1 MRTDVITALSTD
13 RQGRGSKRSLW
24 EQTDVLHYRRHA
36 LVQFRSFACDHCM
49 PCIQAVADCLTC
61 ILFVDPL
68 MDPCARITASAIP
81 RFPRRSPPN
90 GRAGCAPRS
99 SRGWHLDLPIDGQRS
114 RRAPELPD
122 SNRLPDVR
130 SAPRDLRRGT
140 EIKNTCRGDLR
151 RGTEIKNTCRRD
163 LRRGTEIKNTCRGDL
178 RRGTEIKNTCQ
189 GDLRRGTE
197 IKSTCTWTYR
207 QFDTVALCF
216 RHGPRNSRSTGS
228 SYYKLQSP

>member
-1 MRTDVITALSTD
+1 M
-13 RQGRGSKRSLW
+13 W

-61 ILFVDPL
+61 ILFVDSL

-99 SRGWHLDLPIDGQRS
+99 SRGWRLDLSIDGQRS

-122 SNRLPDVR
+122 SNRLPGVR
-130 SAPRDLRRGT
+130 SAQEISVGVRRSKTLVG
-140 EIKNTCRGDLR
+140 EISVGVR
-151 RGTEIKNTCRRD
+151 RLKTLVGEISVGVRR
-163 LRRGTEIKNTCRGDL
+163 LKTLVREISVGVRRLKVPALGFIANLTRLPCA
-178 RRGTEIKNTCQ
+178 
-189 GDLRRGTE
+189 
-197 IKSTCTWTYR
+197 SA
-207 QFDTVALCF
+207 TVFGIVDPQVFLGVYLEAGVAF
-216 RHGPRNSRSTGS
+216 IP
-228 SYYKLQSP
+228 QW

>member
-61 ILFVDPL
+61 ILFVDSL

-99 SRGWHLDLPIDGQRS
+99 SRGWRLDLSIDGQRS

-122 SNRLPDVR
+122 SNRLPGVR
-130 SAPRDLRRGT
+130 SAQ
-140 EIKNTCRGDLR
+140 EISVGVRKLKVPALGLIANLTRLPCAPAAAFGMANPQVLL
-151 RGTEIKNTCRRD
+151 GVYLEA
-163 LRRGTEIKNTCRGDL
+163 G
-178 RRGTEIKNTCQ
+178 
-189 GDLRRGTE
+189 
-197 IKSTCTWTYR
+197 
-207 QFDTVALCF
+207 VAF
-216 RHGPRNSRSTGS
+216 IT
-228 SYYKLQSP
+228 QW